1 MLIPLHSAW
10 HQSQHSVVFAIIN
23 NTSITNISIIEIE
36 SESLSFCSVSMI
48 FVSIHLQLPTLV
60 ATLQILTI
68 FYPTAPH
75 LSFSILL
82 SGLSLNS
89 LAVQICW

>member
-1 MLIPLHSAW
+1 MLISLHSAW
-10 HQSQHSVVFAIIN
+10 HQSQHSVVFAIN
-23 NTSITNISIIEIE
+23 NTSITNISVVESE
-36 SESLSFCSVSMI
+36 SESLSFCSVSVI

-89 LAVQICW
+89 LAGQVCW

>member
-60 ATLQILTI
+60 ATLQILSFTLLLHICYFI
-68 FYPTAPH
+68 F
-75 LSFSILL
+75 
-82 SGLSLNS
+82 
-89 LAVQICW
+89 